1 MVQQF
6 DLVGIDKVNSQQYIL
21 TEAFEYYEPVCE
33 GCITQLKGDIRNTQ
47 IVYS

>member
-21 TEAFEYYEPVCE
+21 TEAFGHYEPVCE
-33 GCITQLKGDIRNTQ
+33 SCKIISEIPRLSILD
-47 IVYS
+47 